1 MILRHG
7 DSGDGV
13 KRLQRGLNQ
22 LGSIL
27 LVDGEFGDRARLQD
41 RDPAVGDRR
50 EMRNIRDLLAA
61 GDADAV
67 AGELEA
73 MTRLWTGKALP
84 GLVQRRLDEAK
95 LWRLGFAA
103 LQFD

>member
-1 MILRHG
+1 
-7 DSGDGV
+7 
-13 KRLQRGLNQ
+13 
-22 LGSIL
+22 
-27 LVDGEFGDRARLQD
+27 
-41 RDPAVGDRR
+41 
-50 EMRNIRDLLAA
+50 MRNIRDLLAA